1 MKLFKT
7 SIFILFF
14 GVFTTFSQHS
24 ISGRIIDEQ
33 NGSLPFANIVLYKI
47 GEEATPKGT
56 VSKDKGEFIFDKF
69 TSGNYKL
76 QFSMLG
82 FKTQNIDEFILNDN
96 KTFNITLK
104 EESSQFLI
112 DETIFAVYSK
122 INATAGK
129 WSFSGGLRYEDSNT
143 DGTSI
148 FMDNGALATEVLKR
162 PIQKLFPSAS
172 ISRKV
177 TDVLGAS
184 LSYSYR
190 IQGPL
195 TVA

>member
-1 MKLFKT
+1 
-7 SIFILFF
+7 
-14 GVFTTFSQHS
+14 
-24 ISGRIIDEQ
+24 
-33 NGSLPFANIVLYKI
+33 
-47 GEEATPKGT
+47 
-56 VSKDKGEFIFDKF
+56 
-69 TSGNYKL
+69 
-76 QFSMLG
+76 MLG